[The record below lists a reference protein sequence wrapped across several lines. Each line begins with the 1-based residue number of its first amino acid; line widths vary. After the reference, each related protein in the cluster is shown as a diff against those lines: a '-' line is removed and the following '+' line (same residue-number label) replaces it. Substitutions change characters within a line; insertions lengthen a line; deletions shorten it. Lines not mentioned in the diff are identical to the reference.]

1 MQQQWNISPLDCDMW
16 QKVDFIVQP
25 EMTSSVTGLRRNA
38 KTLPIA
44 KLASEKGHGHWWLQL
59 IWSTAA
65 FWILVKPLHLKSMLS
80 KLMRCTEN
88 CDACSQHWS
97 TERAQFFSMTTPDC
111 TWHNQRFKSWMNC
124 ATRFASFTTFSWP
137 LANRLPLLQTYQQLF
152 GGKTLPQPAGG
163 RNALQ
168 EFVKS
173 WNTDFYATGINKL
186 ISHWQKCIDYND
198 SYFD

>member
-1 MQQQWNISPLDCDMW
+1 MTLQNNGFFDLWSAPEAPTYRAFSPF
-16 QKVDFIVQP
+16 QFA
-25 EMTSSVTGLRRNA
+25 SN
-38 KTLPIA
+38 A
-44 KLASEKGHGHWWLQL
+44 KLAPKKSPGHCLVVWCPSDTYTPA
-59 IWSTAA
+59 I
-65 FWILVKPLHLKSMLS
+65 WILVKPLHLRSMLS
-80 KLMRCTEN
+80 QSMRCSEHRNTY
-88 CDACSQHWS
+88 SQHWS

-173 WNTDFYATGINKL
+173 QSVNFYAIGIIKL
-186 ISHWQKCIDYND
+186 ISCWQKYVDCNG